1 MPELRNDQ
9 GQWRGRAPDSDAA
22 RRHELRVAR
31 IAEQLRTRRSTA
43 PLSLLKKAVSHQ
55 VPKRGDAKYADERLI
70 EEKLFELGGMKTLIS
85 HNYYAEDEFWRT
97 WNRPNY
103 QRAKAV
109 ADPNNVF
116 RDLYTK
122 TCRAAQGQAEPR

>member
-1 MPELRNDQ
+1 
-9 GQWRGRAPDSDAA
+9 
-22 RRHELRVAR
+22 
-31 IAEQLRTRRSTA
+31 
-43 PLSLLKKAVSHQ
+43 
-55 VPKRGDAKYADERLI
+55 
-70 EEKLFELGGMKTLIS
+70 MKTLIS

-103 QRAKAV
+103 ERAKAL

-122 TCRAAQGQAEPR
+122 TCRAAQGDAEPR